1 MKNSSKKYL
10 NNILLL
16 LTCSLISCNGMS
28 GTKNKSIL
36 KKRVIE
42 REAKRKVNSV
52 LEQFKSNSMQELVDS
67 LQNMNKLLTTLQVSS
82 VDLAIQKI
90 EIMQNDLQ
98 KLLAALGSDSI
109 STAITQA
116 KKVRSVA
123 EQLSLLQT
131 K

>member
-1 MKNSSKKYL
+1 
-10 NNILLL
+10 
-16 LTCSLISCNGMS
+16 MS